1 MDVGGGG
8 GKIQMGSLIPECPP
22 PGRRPLKGKRR
33 GVRGA
38 KAKENGMLALYMSR
52 WLATKHRDQEL
63 QLEDSSGT
71 RDDSGS

>member
-1 MDVGGGG
+1 MDGGGGG

-33 GVRGA
+33 GGRGV
-38 KAKENGMLALYMSR
+38 KAKEDGVLALYMSR